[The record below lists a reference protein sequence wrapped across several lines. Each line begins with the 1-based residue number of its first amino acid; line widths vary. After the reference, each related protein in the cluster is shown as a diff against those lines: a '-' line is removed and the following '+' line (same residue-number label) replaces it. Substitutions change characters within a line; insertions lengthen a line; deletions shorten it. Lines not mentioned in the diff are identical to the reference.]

1 MLQEAIAWQM
11 LQEWISSLTS
21 FFFLRLFVNFEWS
34 FQMHNEHLDSFDI
47 FIILSEFLKG
57 YHFV

>member
-11 LQEWISSLTS
+11 LQEWISSLT
-21 FFFLRLFVNFEWS
+21 FFFFFETLCQLWVE
-34 FQMHNEHLDSFDI
+34 FPIAQWALDSFDI
-47 FIILSEFLKG
+47 FITLSEFLKG